1 MTDKPLNK
9 RLLGAEKEN
18 LAAAWLEDQGLRI
31 LARNYRCR
39 LGEIDLIAKDQET
52 VVFLEIKYRKNPDKG
67 EAVWAVDMR
76 KQRVISK
83 VAKYYLTAVF
93 RSVDI
98 PCRFDVIGID
108 GEQITWIRNAFDYI
122 GKR

>member
-1 MTDKPLNK
+1 MTQDILNK
-9 RLLGAEKEN
+9 RRLGAEKES
-18 LAAAWLEDQGLRI
+18 LAQAWLQERGLRV
-31 LARNYRCR
+31 LTRNYRCR
-39 LGEIDLIAKDQET
+39 QGEIDLIAMDQEQ
-52 VVFLEIKYRKNPDKG
+52 VVFVEIKYRKNPDKG
-67 EAVWAVDMR
+67 EAVWAVDAR

-83 VAKYYLTAVF
+83 VAKYYLTVTF
-93 RSVDI
+93 HSLDV